1 MQVDFL
7 FDFSS
12 PNAYLAHR
20 MVPGIEQRTGVDI
33 TYLPCL
39 LGGIFNSTGNKSPME
54 VNAHVG
60 NKLKYDQLEFDRFIK
75 KHKIVEFNFN
85 PFFQLRT
92 VFLMR
97 AAIVMQQ
104 HGKLREFV
112 DAGMRMAWEDKVNV
126 SDPAIAAAALTE
138 AGFDGA
144 DLLEATKDDAIKA
157 QLFANTEAAI
167 KRGAFGMPTFYVGD
181 EMFFGKDRLREVEE
195 EIIAQR

>member
-20 MVPGIEQRTGVDI
+20 MVPGIETRTGVEI
-33 TYLPCL
+33 TYVPCL
-39 LGGIFNSTGNKSPME
+39 LGGIFNATGNKSPME
-54 VNAHVG
+54 VNAHVE
-60 NKLKYDQLEFDRFIK
+60 NKLKYEQLEFDRFIK
-75 KHKIVEFNFN
+75 KHEITEFNFN

-104 HGKLREFV
+104 QGRLRDFA
-112 DAGMRMAWEDKVNV
+112 DAGMKMAWEDKVNV
-126 SDPAIAAAALTE
+126 SDPEIAANALTQ

-144 DLLEATKDDAIKA
+144 GLLEASKEEAIKA
-157 QLFANTEAAI
+157 QLFANTDGAI
-167 KRGAFGMPTFYVGD
+167 KRGAFGMPTFFVGD

-195 EIIAQR
+195 EIVARL